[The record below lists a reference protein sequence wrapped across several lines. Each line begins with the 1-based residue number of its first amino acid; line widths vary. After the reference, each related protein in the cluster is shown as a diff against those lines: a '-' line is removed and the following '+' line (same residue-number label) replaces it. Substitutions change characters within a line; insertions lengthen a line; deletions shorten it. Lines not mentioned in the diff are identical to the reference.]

1 MAFAVAPLVEFV
13 LAAPRVLILAAAG
26 IALFATMANSLT
38 AALETPAL
46 ALPGV
51 VTFLIGASGLAVF
64 GIGPGFWALVG
75 GIVLWQILEMRK
87 RA

>member
-38 AALETPAL
+38 AALESPTL
-46 ALPGV
+46 ALPAV
-51 VTFLIGASGLAVF
+51 VTFLVGASGLAVF
-64 GIGPGFWALVG
+64 GIGPGFWALVA
-75 GIVLWQILEMRK
+75 GIALWQVLEMRK